1 MKKSNKVLLLIVL
14 VIFLAVVFFLVQFKM
29 KATDQS
35 VQQQNYREYKVSKGT
50 LINTISVSGTIKAN
64 KVLTITPKVSGVV
77 KRIYVKK
84 GDKVNKG
91 DILFEIEEV
100 DYKLSYLNALKTY
113 ENAKLSNSKVDIQ
126 IAELEFEKAKKN
138 LENTK
143 VLAPTAG
150 TVLEVNINEGDN
162 VNTSMSALKMVDDTK
177 FYVSANVDESDYP
190 NIVLGQHAIITL
202 SSDENV
208 TLHGEIAY
216 ISNQA
221 ETSGGV
227 TSVPIEIAITT
238 QNATSSNNNFFGNY
252 NLSRRYFT
260 QSNESTNTGLSNRT
274 TNYSQNNPRISFSW
288 QNNNSNGNLTRKKL
302 IDGLSCDVEI
312 ITFVKSNVLIIPSN
326 AITRENGKDYVLIK
340 TEKEPEKREIK
351 IGESANNGI
360 EVLEGLNEG
369 DIILISSK
377 ISSNFTNS
385 SNQSR
390 NQQDVFRF
398 MMGQP
403 PR

>member
-208 TLHGEIAY
+208 TLDILSLIRSLASTIHG
-216 ISNQA
+216 
-221 ETSGGV
+221 
-227 TSVPIEIAITT
+227 
-238 QNATSSNNNFFGNY
+238 
-252 NLSRRYFT
+252 
-260 QSNESTNTGLSNRT
+260 
-274 TNYSQNNPRISFSW
+274 FS
-288 QNNNSNGNLTRKKL
+288 
-302 IDGLSCDVEI
+302 
-312 ITFVKSNVLIIPSN
+312 
-326 AITRENGKDYVLIK
+326 
-340 TEKEPEKREIK
+340 
-351 IGESANNGI
+351 
-360 EVLEGLNEG
+360 
-369 DIILISSK
+369 
-377 ISSNFTNS
+377 
-385 SNQSR
+385 
-390 NQQDVFRF
+390 
-398 MMGQP
+398 
-403 PR
+403 